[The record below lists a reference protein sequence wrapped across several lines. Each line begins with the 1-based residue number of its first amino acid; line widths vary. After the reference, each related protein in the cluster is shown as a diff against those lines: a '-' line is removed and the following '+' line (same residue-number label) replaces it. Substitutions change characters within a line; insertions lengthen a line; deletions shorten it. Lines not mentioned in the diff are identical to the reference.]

1 MRTGERGGVG
11 QWWCMTWPVDMDLWS
26 SQGLRMQGR
35 QCRTTDM
42 VLQRD
47 VARTL

>member
-26 SQGLRMQGR
+26 SQGPRMQDR
-35 QCRTTDM
+35 QCRM
-42 VLQRD
+42 RGMILQCD
-47 VARTL
+47 VAHTL